1 MTRIAEFDGVAG
13 VKLRATLHG
22 KREDPSVL
30 LLHGGGQSGVVWQ
43 GLIDR
48 LLEQGRFVVNLDLR
62 GHGES
67 DWPEHGHYSL
77 EAFVDDIRNVLG
89 QLDSRPVIIAA
100 TVAGWAAIRALSG
113 DAANLASGLVLV
125 DFPLDPEVGSL
136 EAARQRIRRQH
147 EQSGKPAFDLRWL
160 DWQKDSPPRDLVEAI
175 APQLK
180 LPVLVARGSES
191 DIASNECTSAFV
203 AMMPDAEQ
211 AEIPKARL
219 IVSDNHMDEFAEIIL
234 DFLGRRQAM
243 SAEEYRNGSDARL
256 LRNAMGCFATGV
268 TVVTAFGSDGLPKGA
283 TVNSFTSV
291 SLDPP
296 MLLVC
301 IAKGTETAEVIH
313 DAERFAVNLL
323 QSSQR
328 STSNC
333 FATKGIDRFAEEEW
347 QMGEWGA
354 PIFPSSLGAFE
365 CKRHTIH
372 EGGDHFILIGAVER
386 AHFWPARDPLLFYR
400 GGYRHLNF

>member
-1 MTRIAEFDGVAG
+1 MTKIAEFDGVTG
-13 VKLRATLHG
+13 VKLRATVHG
-22 KREDPSVL
+22 RREDPSVL
-30 LLHGGGQSGVVWQ
+30 LLHGGGQSGVVWL

-48 LLEQGRFVVNLDLR
+48 LVEQGRFVVNLDLR

-77 EAFVDDIRNVLG
+77 EVFVDDIRSVLG
-89 QLDSRPVIIAA
+89 QLDSRPVIIAS
-100 TVAGWAAIRALSG
+100 TVAGWAAVRALSG
-113 DAANLASGLVLV
+113 EAANLASGLVLV
-125 DFPLDPEVGSL
+125 DFPLDTDARSL
-136 EAARQRIRRQH
+136 EAARQRIRQQH

-160 DWQKDSPPRDLVEAI
+160 DWQEDSPPRDLVEAI

-180 LPVLVARGSES
+180 LPVLVVRGSES
-191 DIASNECTSAFV
+191 DIASNECTTAFV
-203 AMMPDAEQ
+203 AMMPDAEH
-211 AEIPKARL
+211 AEIPKVRL
-219 IVSDNHMDEFAEIIL
+219 IVSDNHIDEFAEILL
-234 DFLGRRQAM
+234 DFLDRRQAM
-243 SAEEYRNGSDARL
+243 TAEEYRTGSEARL

-268 TVVTAFGSDGLPKGA
+268 TVVTAIGSDGQPKGA

-313 DAERFAVNLL
+313 DAEHFAVNLL

-347 QMGEWGA
+347 QEGETGA
-354 PIFPSSLGAFE
+354 PILPGSLGAFE
-365 CKRHTIH
+365 CQRHTIH
-372 EGGDHFILIGAVER
+372 EGGDHYILIGTVKK
-386 AHFWPARDPLLFYR
+386 AHYWPARDPLLFYR
-400 GGYRHLNF
+400 GGYRRLNF